1 MPVKFTKRLVSAD
14 IFESVGVFDI
24 DGDGVLDLVFGT
36 EWYQGPDFVNRHP
49 IGEIER
55 IHDYYDD
62 FADIPMDINGNGRLD
77 YVTASFFSPALR
89 WRENPGKWDEPW
101 PEHVICEIGASETT
115 RAWDVDG
122 DGDLEIVPNA
132 IGGPLKVHKLVKDN
146 AGRGTGQFSQHT
158 IFDQPQKHG
167 LGFGDITGNGRGD
180 FVMIHGWLEAPDKDP
195 LHTPWI
201 YHPEFEL
208 SQGTSVPIIVADV
221 DGDGLGDLIVG
232 EGHGYGLYWLKQ
244 SLTNG
249 KRAWTRHEIDPFNSQ
264 YHDMQWADID
274 GDGQCELITGK
285 RYRAHCGRD
294 PGANDDLGIYYFK
307 WNGQSF
313 SKQVISY
320 GPLGVGAGIGLCFEL
335 ADLRGT
341 GRLDLV
347 APGKDG
353 LYIFY
358 NEGS

>member
-1 MPVKFTKRLVSAD
+1 LIPVKFTKRLVSSD

-89 WRENPGKWDEPW
+89 WRENPGKWDDPW

-115 RAWDVDG
+115 RAWDV
-122 DGDLEIVPNA
+122 
-132 IGGPLKVHKLVKDN
+132 
-146 AGRGTGQFSQHT
+146 
-158 IFDQPQKHG
+158 
-167 LGFGDITGNGRGD
+167 
-180 FVMIHGWLEAPDKDP
+180 
-195 LHTPWI
+195 
-201 YHPEFEL
+201 
-208 SQGTSVPIIVADV
+208 
-221 DGDGLGDLIVG
+221 
-232 EGHGYGLYWLKQ
+232 
-244 SLTNG
+244 
-249 KRAWTRHEIDPFNSQ
+249 
-264 YHDMQWADID
+264 D